1 MSLTANYVS
10 PSNSNETLTA
20 RHFYG
25 LLMNHPQRLGIVAKM
40 KNENTLTFLTEG
52 IKNVIYRDEKPS
64 DKYSSIDARSFEWG
78 IEVDYLKRIEF
89 VEVPVVAAPGE
100 EITMMFNE
108 GYFQK
113 DEVFVIEKT
122 RQQCIVVERPIRISD
137 RCWKHV
143 VRLLDNDYSTVLD
156 DSGCQIGDTCR
167 YLSAYKSELHD
178 EGYTKY
184 HSNVEK
190 YNGYISL
197 HRVDVSYSSEYAMQ
211 EDTFMKI
218 AQGQDDNTPENEVMF
233 KMDGVEKQCLDHFM
247 LTRNN
252 GLTFVKGNVQ
262 ANGRPTIAD
271 KKTNRDIMIGDAALP
286 QIEKYANKY
295 YYANHLT
302 VDAIMTAMN
311 SMAEKSLEALGNTY
325 LFMVNQAMWN
335 DIQTTLYDW
344 YKDLK
349 SCEALM
355 WSKDVD
361 DYITLGATFNGVEF
375 GGNKIIF
382 KLDRSL
388 TLEYG
393 RKGFGVMIDV
403 TPDESKGRPAIEMFT
418 LKGKDFCSN
427 QVYGVGGK
435 DGKSSGPVSTT
446 LSASVLI
453 NWGYSGIAVYCPF
466 RSFMFYQI

>member
-1 MSLTANYVS
+1 MSLTANFVS
-10 PSNSNETLTA
+10 PATYNETLTA
-20 RHFYG
+20 KHFYN

-52 IKNVIYRDEKPS
+52 MKNVIYRDNKPS
-64 DKYSSIDARSFEWG
+64 DKFTSIDTRSFEWG
-78 IEVDYLKRIEF
+78 IEVDFLKRIEF
-89 VEVPVVAAPGE
+89 AEKPEAAAPGE

-113 DEVFVIEKT
+113 DETFVIEKS
-122 RQQCIVVERPIRISD
+122 RQQCIVVENPVRIAD
-137 RCWKHV
+137 NCWKTI
-143 VRLLDNDYSTVLD
+143 VRLIDNDYSTVLD
-156 DSGCQIGDTCR
+156 TDACEIGDTCR
-167 YLSAYKSELHD
+167 YMSNFKSELHD

-190 YNGYISL
+190 YCGYINL
-197 HRVDVSYSSEYAMQ
+197 HRVDVSYSSEYAMN
-211 EDTFMKI
+211 EDTFLKI
-218 AQGQDDNTPENEVMF
+218 ATGKSENTPKNEIMF

-247 LTRNN
+247 LSRNN
-252 GLTFVKGNVQ
+252 ALTFSKGNVQ

-271 KKTNRDIMIGDAALP
+271 KKTNREIFMGDGALP

-302 VDAIMTAMN
+302 VDAIMTAMQ
-311 SMAEKSLEALGNTY
+311 SMAEKSLQPQGNTY
-325 LFMVNQAMWN
+325 LFLVNHTMWY

-344 YKDLK
+344 YNHLK

-355 WSKDVD
+355 WSKDAQGYVS
-361 DYITLGATFNGVEF
+361 LGATFNGVEF

-382 KLDRSL
+382 KEDRAL
-388 TLEYG
+388 TIEYG

-418 LKGKDFCSN
+418 LKGQDFCSN

-466 RSFMFYQI
+466 RSFMFRQV